1 MPTKKEPKETKEPKE
16 PKKTPAPTGLTID
29 DIAKLLNANKPVE
42 KPKRKPVER
51 TAQQK
56 EAMLERLA
64 IMRAKANEN
73 RKDKAKYITKELE
86 EINTIE
92 TGSNLEV
99 KKMNDKNSDDI
110 FEKKYNTRF
119 EKIDEGMNEIK
130 SHLTEM
136 REQKKAKAEAKK
148 LLLEKAMPKPNEEV
162 SKPQQLLEKAVPKQT
177 ENISNH
183 QVNVIPANPNKILKV
198 PNYKSLFKKYY

>member
-1 MPTKKEPKETKEPKE
+1 MPTKAKKESKAEESK
-16 PKKTPAPTGLTID
+16 PASGLTID

-51 TAQQK
+51 SAQQK

-73 RKDKAKYITKELE
+73 RKEKAKYISKEIE

-92 TGSNLEV
+92 HGTTLEV
-99 KKMNDKNSDDI
+99 RKMNDKNTDDL
-110 FEKKYNTRF
+110 FEKKYNSRF
-119 EKIDEGMNEIK
+119 EKLDENMNEIK

-136 REQKKAKAEAKK
+136 REQKKAKAEAKAK
-148 LLLEKAMPKPNEEV
+148 LLQEKAEPKDQDLEKPQEQLLEKTV
-162 SKPQQLLEKAVPKQT
+162 SKPQEQVQV
-177 ENISNH
+177 IS
-183 QVNVIPANPNKILKV
+183 NPNKIAKV
-198 PNYKSLFKKYY
+198 PNYRSLFKKYY